1 MTAIITKQNAKDKA
15 FISLNNGG
23 GDDGDGGD
31 GDNIQNYIAGNGI
44 QIDDVDTNTKSINV
58 KFDETLTLNE
68 KGQLH
73 VVNSGGDDDTG
84 GDSSETLWKH
94 HNETIDYKWN
104 YYTDYG
110 DTLMIDDTEYII
122 SEFINDSFQL
132 KDILNTG
139 VIVTF
144 SIQSISFEITIT
156 KNDDGTFTCPIISS
170 DFNNPSLIKYVNTNH
185 RAGIIHEQKYVW
197 ENLMNTFK
205 DQIVINSETLILNE
219 WLSPIN
225 ESITVKM
232 NEIVASNVPIYEH
245 GTDNFDF
252 DYQNIVEIE
261 KTLNGHE
268 VYYCYWTNTPKLN
281 NGETSVIQFNFP
293 TKIFDDLEFVICFW
307 RDDQMMYQIPM
318 IIESGTKFIVEM
330 VYVSEGPGICIT
342 KTFTSPKELL
352 LKGDILCDWL
362 PQTTRVSFDNNV
374 KCNIIEADNVLK
386 LHKTPVPFMY
396 LPKDWGE
403 TTINDIDYWYMNF
416 GYSPNS
422 QEFQNLCDGQPFE
435 FTDTAFGT
443 NFNFKKSGNKW
454 IGNNFCMRSN
464 SIYDTSQSAPGNGNT
479 EINILTSDENKKILS
494 YDWNYT
500 GGNIMEFLMNKGLK
514 FMFNLNGINYEI
526 TKLDEQSIGNH
537 DIDGKNYDKLSCLW
551 MYFNEQVDAPDWKQ
565 GTLIAELYYTDP
577 DGDINKTKH
586 LRYEV
591 SAECHYSTSYFHGMT
606 AVSLKNKLIIN
617 TISDKVHYWI
627 ENDKSDEN
635 NGLIMYMRK
644 NMVWRINDNS
654 WDGITNP
661 FSFIAEQY
669 AYEVLPKPEHCSSL
683 KTNYNIQTTGIVIGS
698 NIESHAFSIN
708 QLGNNID
715 VLVNDVDYIERE
727 VQIISL
733 EVSELSKAFNNYVM
747 MDVLFGFFEGVGGAI
762 SGAIAAGMRG
772 SFKFGERTAME
783 AAETSMRIGGEDFE
797 RISIESELSVSEI
810 TSTTGRI
817 DVRSEMNV
825 EAISGETA
833 SFSEFSTS
841 ESGAISTNMIR
852 PINDKNIQLDGN
864 VQTAG
869 IFQCNKLTPI
879 EINNVSIEMDAE
891 NISMFGS
898 VRFDSEVSGSN
909 AIFEHFETS
918 EIFWKDDTNISELSI
933 LRDNENSAF
942 TIKQNQNN
950 RLLFDDDGDFS
961 IMSAAE
967 GWSEEAFRSGREMN
981 DSVQNSFV
989 SFIDRDLEFSRVTTN
1004 PSELVMTVNDRLVDG
1019 LKFVGEKFSMS
1030 SNLINYAKI
1039 FGKEFRFINEASKGI
1054 VFDDTD
1060 NNYTI
1065 SLECDNMK
1073 LFSKTLSGFATD
1085 DLSTWT
1091 DNNMITALTIKNK
1104 FALKDEIPENIDL
1117 SNYYT
1122 KTENDELFL
1131 KTNDLGNELRSE
1143 YTSFFQEE
1151 VRICGFNIYF
1161 DTSTPKTIKM
1171 RSNIEIIGENKNETV
1186 KFTNCKPIDTDGY
1199 SYITEQNL
1207 NDYYTK
1213 NDCDTK
1219 YVAKNDPIELSATY
1233 NDTYPITISG
1243 DQTYA
1248 YACDYIKF
1256 VADKEYDN
1264 IQYTI
1269 NYQKGTNQGLIFR
1282 CNGSDLMRLNNDD
1295 KSTIVWMVLNMC

>member
-23 GDDGDGGD
+23 DGGDGDGGD

-73 VVNSGGDDDTG
+73 VVNSGGDGGDDDTG

-104 YYTDYG
+104 YYTDHG
-110 DTLMIDDTEYII
+110 DTLIIDDTEYII

-205 DQIVINSETLILNE
+205 DQIVIDCETLILNE

-318 IIESGTKFIVEM
+318 IIESGTKFTVEM

-342 KTFTSPKELL
+342 KTFTNPKELL

-435 FTDTAFGT
+435 FTDNAFGT

-464 SIYDTSQSAPGNGNT
+464 SIYDNISQSAPGNGNT
-479 EINILTSDENKKILS
+479 EINILTSDENKQILS
-494 YDWNYT
+494 YDWEYT
-500 GGNIMEFLMNKGLK
+500 GGNIVEFLMNKGMK

-537 DIDGKNYDKLSCLW
+537 DINGKNYDKLSGLW
-551 MYFNEQVDAPDWKQ
+551 FYSSHKTNEGDWQ
-565 GTLIAELYYTDP
+565 DCTLIVELSYTDP

-591 SAECHYSTSYFHGMT
+591 SAECHYSTSYYHGMT

-635 NGLIMYMRK
+635 NGLIMYLRK
-644 NMVWRINDNS
+644 NMVWKINDNS

-669 AYEVLPKPEHCSSL
+669 AYDVLPKPEHCSSL

-747 MDVLFGFFEGVGGAI
+747 MDVLFGFIEGVGGAI
-762 SGAIAAGMRG
+762 SGAIAAGVRG

-989 SFIDRDLEFSRVTTN
+989 SFIDRDLEFSRVTTD
-1004 PSELVMTVNDRLVDG
+1004 PRELVMTVNDRLVDG

-1039 FGKEFRFINEASKGI
+1039 FGKEFRFINEESKGI

-1085 DLSTWT
+1085 DLST
-1091 DNNMITALTIKNK
+1091 
-1104 FALKDEIPENIDL
+1104 
-1117 SNYYT
+1117 
-1122 KTENDELFL
+1122 
-1131 KTNDLGNELRSE
+1131 
-1143 YTSFFQEE
+1143 
-1151 VRICGFNIYF
+1151 IC
-1161 DTSTPKTIKM
+1161 
-1171 RSNIEIIGENKNETV
+1171 V
-1186 KFTNCKPIDTDGY
+1186 K
-1199 SYITEQNL
+1199 
-1207 NDYYTK
+1207 
-1213 NDCDTK
+1213 
-1219 YVAKNDPIELSATY
+1219 
-1233 NDTYPITISG
+1233 
-1243 DQTYA
+1243 
-1248 YACDYIKF
+1248 
-1256 VADKEYDN
+1256 
-1264 IQYTI
+1264 
-1269 NYQKGTNQGLIFR
+1269 R
-1282 CNGSDLMRLNNDD
+1282 
-1295 KSTIVWMVLNMC
+1295 